1 MFWFLPLDSSIFF
14 NPNSVLINN
23 SGIKNIYAKKLRHAQ
38 ATELLQCICNEIQKV
53 NVEGTLGL
61 RLHHTVTQAVKQG
74 NVDFATEMIKSTQLV
89 QKTDINDRNIFFI
102 AILNRQEKIFSLL
115 HGLNNVKKM
124 KMTSNVDRF
133 GNNMLHLAAML
144 APANQLDGISGAAL
158 QMQRELQWFKV
169 SIFHLLAHF

>member
-1 MFWFLPLDSSIFF
+1 M
-14 NPNSVLINN
+14 
-23 SGIKNIYAKKLRHAQ
+23 
-38 ATELLQCICNEIQKV
+38 
-53 NVEGTLGL
+53 GL
-61 RLHHTVTQAVKQG
+61 RLHHTVIQAVKQG
-74 NVDFATEMIKSTQLV
+74 NVDFATEMIKSTPQLV
-89 QKTDINDRNIFFI
+89 QETDINDRNIFFI

-144 APANQLDGISGAAL
+144 APSNQLDGISGAAL

-169 SIFHLLAHF
+169 SIFHLLTHF